1 MRNRP
6 MSFARLCL
14 AEMTNHPG
22 RTKPAQARMTREEL
36 RDLIARAGITQAR
49 AAELAGVAERT
60 LRQYLAGDRAI
71 PLSASGLLASSCITL
86 GAPAGLLAKYLP
98 ADVAARLA

>member
-1 MRNRP
+1 
-6 MSFARLCL
+6 
-14 AEMTNHPG
+14 MTNHPDRKSG
-22 RTKPAQARMTREEL
+22 SAQSRMTPDEL

-60 LRQYLAGDRAI
+60 LRQYIAGDRAI

-86 GAPAGLLAKYLP
+86 GAPVGLLARYLP
-98 ADVAARLA
+98 ADVAARVAAGPIGSPSH